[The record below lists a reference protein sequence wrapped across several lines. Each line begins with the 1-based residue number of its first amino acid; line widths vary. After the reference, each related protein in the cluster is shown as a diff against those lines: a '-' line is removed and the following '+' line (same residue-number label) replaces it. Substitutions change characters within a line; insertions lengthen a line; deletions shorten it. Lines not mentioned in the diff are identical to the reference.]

1 MRNLYK
7 KVLAALILVI
17 AVAFAVSYIMVLLQN
32 LQLNRLPVLIPA
44 RAGEQYFRIC

>member
-17 AVAFAVSYIMVLLQN
+17 AVAFAVSYIMVLLRN
-32 LQLNRLPVLIPA
+32 LTKRDGKV
-44 RAGEQYFRIC
+44 